1 MIIRATNS
9 DYGNTSNNNNSNEML
24 TIPNCSTA
32 IVPSMPSS
40 RRMTDTSEDVREYAL
55 RMALAK
61 NQHQLVSQ
69 QLMVMLQGHA
79 YGSRTSLRSNH
90 EVIMNEIAKA
100 ANRKD
105 EFG

>member
-1 MIIRATNS
+1 
-9 DYGNTSNNNNSNEML
+9 ML
-24 TIPNCSTA
+24 TIPNCSSA
-32 IVPSMPSS
+32 LVPSMPSS
-40 RRMTDTSEDVREYAL
+40 RRMTGTSDDVREYAM
-55 RMALAK
+55 RMTLAK
-61 NQHQLVSQ
+61 NHQQIVSQ

-90 EVIMNEIAKA
+90 EVIINEIVKA

>member
-1 MIIRATNS
+1 
-9 DYGNTSNNNNSNEML
+9 ML

-32 IVPSMPSS
+32 VSIPSMPSS
-40 RRMTDTSEDVREYAL
+40 RRMTETSEDYRERAL
-55 RMALAK
+55 RMTLAK
-61 NQHQLVSQ
+61 NQHQIVSQ

-79 YGSRTSLRSNH
+79 YGSHASLRSTN
-90 EVIMNEIAKA
+90 EVIINEIAKA